1 MSDNIFDK
9 LFLSSNTRSYLPKN
23 EYYHCI
29 KKSQYK
35 YVCKI
40 LEETDKIVRVYP
52 DVNPVFHAQILE
64 STLGATVVIEK

>member
-9 LFLSSNTRSYLPKN
+9 LFLSTNTRNHLPPN

-35 YVCKI
+35 YVCKV
-40 LEETDKIVRVYP
+40 LQETDKVVRIYP
-52 DVNPVFHAQILE
+52 DVNPSFHVQMLE
-64 STLGATVVIEK
+64 ATLGATVVIEK